1 MWWLALALASSV
13 TEPAIARSV
22 PGDALAVLAV
32 DDLGRFAD
40 RARELP
46 AVREFSR
53 EEWRASIE
61 HVAAFASQLTG
72 ELPHAWTRDVIRL
85 ESVSGAYAALVPD
98 DGSGCAVVFGL
109 RGRDGAPPVFDADL
123 LRDVSTSVEDDVLV
137 VSSSTTAAA
146 RAIAVLREPTLALAN
161 SPRFR
166 ARSASW
172 TIPTHGVWLWAD
184 PAGLESMVAEKR
196 LDLGA
201 FRALVAQRLGR
212 AFAWTLEISRDT
224 PPTIATTTW
233 IEPDRMPP
241 PHVFDRSLLRI
252 VPRDALWMQTV
263 HWDRETVLASA
274 GEEMKRSRWLELLSQ
289 LPWRAFDT
297 RMVPHRIKALGMA
310 LTDDLARFA
319 QREPAWASLF
329 ERARPPLIAFAVLD
343 RLAVVPTIVVCVRI
357 DDATGVLEELRNLNL
372 IDEWETYPYSGI
384 DIAHALYGDVSFAI
398 VDGWLVGSVDR
409 GLPLFIHQVRGARP
423 SIVDN
428 PRFRECFDPLLEDG
442 ATTLDLA
449 FCDAPTLLA
458 ARENAVLGLV
468 TILGRSLFPEFEA
481 FALPSFDELPAVAP
495 ASVGIARRTSQGIRI
510 DRRGFLGG
518 ELTGLDGAF
527 GIGGALAK
535 FVEEQRRR
543 EPRAIHYALDAV
555 CVRTTTFR
563 SIHGR
568 WPSVDELRRFDSSM
582 NEVVVD
588 DGGPRFSIEVVDASR
603 CRVVSLGWDHAIGG
617 VGIDADQERVLV
629 VDP

>member
-1 MWWLALALASSV
+1 MWLLALALASSV
-13 TEPAIARSV
+13 DEPSVSRLV

-72 ELPHAWTRDVIRL
+72 ALPYAWTQDVVGL
-85 ESVSGAYAALVPD
+85 ESVSRAYAALVPD
-98 DGSGCAVVFGL
+98 DVRRCAVVFGL
-109 RGRDGAPPVFDADL
+109 QGRNGAPPVFDAEL
-123 LRDVSTSVEDDVLV
+123 LRDASTSVEGDVLV
-137 VSSSTTAAA
+137 VSSSAAAAA
-146 RAIAVLREPTLALAN
+146 RAITVLREPSLALAS

-184 PAGLESMVAEKR
+184 PAGLEAMVADKR

-233 IEPDRMPP
+233 IELDRLPP
-241 PHVFDRSLLRI
+241 PYAFDQELLRI

-263 HWDRETVLASA
+263 HWDRETVLVSAS
-274 GEEMKRSRWLELLSQ
+274 EEMRRSRWLELLCE
-289 LPWRAFDT
+289 LPLRAFDAG
-297 RMVPHRIKALGMA
+297 MMPHRIKALSAA

-319 QREPAWASLF
+319 QREPAWTRLF
-329 ERARPPLIAFAVLD
+329 ERARPPLIVFAIAD
-343 RLAVVPTIVVCVRI
+343 RLAVVPTTVVCVRI
-357 DDATGVLEELRNLNL
+357 DDATDVLEELRDLNL
-372 IDEWETYPYSGI
+372 IVSWETYSYSGI
-384 DIAHALYGDVSFAI
+384 DIAHAPYGDVSFAI

-409 GLPLFIHQVRGARP
+409 GVPLFIQQVRGARP

-428 PRFRECFDPLLEDG
+428 PRFRECFDALPEDE
-442 ATTLDLA
+442 ATMLDLA
-449 FCDAPTLLA
+449 FCDAPMLLA

-468 TILGRSLFPEFEA
+468 TILGRSLHPEFEA

-527 GIGGALAK
+527 GISGALAK

-543 EPRAIHYALDAV
+543 EPRAIHHALDAV

-568 WPSVDELRRFDSSM
+568 WPSLDELRRFDTFMS
-582 NEVVVD
+582 EVLVD
-588 DGGPRFSIEVVDASR
+588 DVGPRFSIDVIDASR

-617 VGIDADQERVLV
+617 VGLDADQERVLIA
-629 VDP
+629 DP